1 MTYYKQFFRKFIKQV
16 LKYKYFF
23 GVKIYNFLNY
33 DAITTSILIYFT

>member
-1 MTYYKQFFRKFIKQV
+1 MTYINSLFRKFIKQV

-23 GVKIYNFLNY
+23 GVKIYNFYNY